1 MSEPVLAIVA
11 GGGLVAEV
19 RAAMQRRG
27 LSQAAAAREIGVSPA
42 ALSQWLSGTY
52 GGDSAAIAAKAA
64 RWLEAGTARG
74 ALLERLPEA
83 PAWVATSTAARIHA
97 ALTQAQIAPEIA
109 VVFGG
114 AGAGK
119 TVAARRYAA
128 TRPNVGLVEASPATR
143 ALGPCLERVAGAVGA
158 RPSSSRPAAV
168 EAALLDRLVG
178 TRGLI
183 VVDEA
188 QHLSLRALDG
198 LRSLHD
204 RGEVGLALLGGEP
217 LYTRLHGRRA
227 AETAQLTSRIGRR
240 VRLSQTAAGD
250 AEALL
255 GAWDEIEI
263 EAPAKRRAVE
273 IANRPGGLRALVKSM
288 RLAALYA
295 RGEAVGERHVTAAW
309 RDLGGGSD

>member
-11 GGGLVAEV
+11 GGGLAAEV
-19 RAAMQRRG
+19 RATMERRR

-52 GGDSAAIAAKAA
+52 RGDSAAIAAKAA
-64 RWLEAGTARG
+64 RWLEAGAARG

-83 PAWVATSTAARIHA
+83 PAWVPTSTSARIHA

-114 AGAGK
+114 AGCGK
-119 TVAARRYAA
+119 TVAARRYAG
-128 TRPNVGLVEASPATR
+128 TRPNVWLVEASPATR

-158 RPSSSRPAAV
+158 RPASSRPAAV
-168 EAALLDRLVG
+168 ESALLDRLTG

-183 VVDEA
+183 TVDEA

-204 RGEVGLALLGGEP
+204 RAEVGLALLGGEP

-240 VRLSQTAAGD
+240 VRLAGPEKGD

-263 EAPAKRRAVE
+263 EAAAKRRAVE
-273 IANRPGGLRALVKSM
+273 IARRPGGLRSLVKAV
-288 RLAALYA
+288 RLASLYA

-309 RDLGGGSD
+309 RDLGGAE